1 VRVSADVFGLAATH
15 DLGIGQVPK
24 RLGRVLDTIHPMVYP
39 SHYSPGEY
47 GIPDPSAYPGRT
59 VAHSLYDFRRALR
72 GDHVAI
78 VPWLQDFSL
87 GRPYTLIEVSD
98 QIAAARRQHAGGF
111 LLWNPEGLYTQDAL
125 APAQ

>member
-1 VRVSADVFGLAATH
+1 
-15 DLGIGQVPK
+15 
-24 RLGRVLDTIHPMVYP
+24 MVYP

-72 GDHVAI
+72 GEHVSI

-87 GRPYTLIEVSD
+87 GRAYTLIEVSD

-111 LLWNPEGLYTQDAL
+111 LLWNPEGVYTTDAL
-125 APAQ
+125 APAP